1 MDDWQ
6 VDFSKLGTFSYVTAD
21 DLLHAVNAHIAEYCP
36 INSRDHAYWSYMLL
50 HAFQQTYIT
59 ECRFHGHFLVNV
71 VSAPFNLS
79 KLPDSL
85 TPGCVVQLR
94 DAHRAKEIR
103 DVTASIVDFED
114 MMAEVG
120 DIRGSHTDHICART
134 DKLNGPGETDG
145 DETGDFGTLTWS
157 STAVA
162 IDQECENL
170 VVTVSKCTGLK
181 NLELVSTSDPFVKVI
196 LKQADGTEQEF
207 RTAMVDSDLNPK
219 YKETFKFETNAAM
232 FDAGCIH
239 EATLIFEV
247 WDDNDVFIAVAHKL
261 MGKISF
267 PLSELNADEQHACFQ
282 RSSRITNLK
291 QRQAEAGPIMKGLVK
306 RGQLRVLNHNWQRE
320 EEGSTRTDVLQGG
333 AHDDEA
339 PCINVDCDE
348 ACSIGMLTWSS
359 VTETSEHEQ
368 SNWFV
373 REKKEHLFVT
383 VKECEGVPPGTMG
396 VSPTEFKDLELP
408 YIKVRLLQANGT
420 EQEFQTAA
428 KDCGCYHERFE
439 FVIDTAM
446 RTAGVHEA
454 KLIFELWDEHNPNS
468 IMGYTSFQLG
478 GLNVAPRQTC
488 SAQVCYD
495 NVIKQ
500 SVRISNNCTTL
511 TQNKNDAVLKALSPI
526 VDFHAANMLEPMK
539 LLTFFEVNFFDYTIA
554 KSGDPVHVP
563 ILKASELEELFPYH
577 VVKALHASTVEL
589 AASLTAALA
598 DTAPAAAIAASLID
612 GFSVSGGRY
621 GSYSDW
627 ITDLC

>member
-1 MDDWQ
+1 MSLPWA
-6 VDFSKLGTFSYVTAD
+6 L
-21 DLLHAVNAHIAEYCP
+21 
-36 INSRDHAYWSYMLL
+36 SRKCGKSTTV
-50 HAFQQTYIT
+50 Q
-59 ECRFHGHFLVNV
+59 
-71 VSAPFNLS
+71 LS
-79 KLPDSL
+79 KLLDNL
-85 TPGCVVQLR
+85 TPDCVVQLR
-94 DAHRAKEIR
+94 DAHRAKKIR

-134 DKLNGPGETDG
+134 DELNGPDG
-145 DETGDFGTLTWS
+145 DKTGDFGTLTWS

-207 RTAMVDSDLNPK
+207 RTAMVDGDLNPK

-247 WDDNDVFIAVAHKL
+247 WDDNDVIKKGTKDSKLQNLMENTHMDMINEIAVAHEL

-267 PLSELNADEQHACFQ
+267 PLSELDAGEQHACFQ
-282 RSSRITNLK
+282 GSSRITNLK

-306 RGQLRVLNHNWQRE
+306 KGQQRVLNHNWQRE
-320 EEGSTRTDVLQGG
+320 EESNTRTDVLQSGV
-333 AHDDEA
+333 HDDEA
-339 PCINVDCDE
+339 PCVNVDCDE

-383 VKECEGVPPGTMG
+383 VKECGGVPPGTMG

-420 EQEFQTAA
+420 EQEFQTAV

-439 FVIDTAM
+439 FVIDPAM

-454 KLIFELWDEHNPNS
+454 KLIFELWDEHNPNAM
-468 IMGYTSFQLG
+468 MGHTSFQLG